1 MPTFVITAIPFRRV
15 VGDNLSVIHT
25 NWIRRIMEITI
36 VDVQSGVTDSNDNAS
51 AVDTSVKEGPSLL
64 NIALYHPVNIGSVQS
79 LFLPPLP
86 VTAVLWKPK
95 ALGLVMLIFNL
106 R

>member
-36 VDVQSGVTDSNDNAS
+36 VDVQSGVTEECD
-51 AVDTSVKEGPSLL
+51 VV
-64 NIALYHPVNIGSVQS
+64 
-79 LFLPPLP
+79 
-86 VTAVLWKPK
+86 
-95 ALGLVMLIFNL
+95 
-106 R
+106 